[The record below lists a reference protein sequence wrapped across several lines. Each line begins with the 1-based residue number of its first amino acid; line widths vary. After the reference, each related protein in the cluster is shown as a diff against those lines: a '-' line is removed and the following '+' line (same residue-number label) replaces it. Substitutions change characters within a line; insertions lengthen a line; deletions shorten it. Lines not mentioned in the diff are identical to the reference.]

1 MTDGQGESSRSF
13 CVLRSSQVPSE
24 LRCLEHIMQSN
35 YLVQIV
41 KTTIA
46 TASPGG
52 TCVED
57 ASTRS
62 FAPNEEAQQ
71 SGQAPR
77 IELPPNDPACQGYEW
92 FPMYVMYR
100 QELKVQKALE
110 SRDFETFIPMEEI
123 STRRKGVDVVEMVP
137 AIHNLIFVFSYRE
150 RITWMKMYNEEC
162 TKMQYMSFHSYSDDT
177 SSVITV
183 PQKQMDNIIAAAT
196 VKDTQGLRSYIDT
209 PVSSD
214 PARVDREIEF
224 VNGPFK
230 GVKGIIRRVNKN
242 RVMLIELPQ
251 YKSIQIKITSSQ
263 DINYL

>member
-1 MTDGQGESSRSF
+1 M
-13 CVLRSSQVPSE
+13 RSSQGSIRAS
-24 LRCLEHIMQSN
+24 LSKTYQQSN

-41 KTTIA
+41 KTNIA
-46 TASPGG
+46 KASPGG

-62 FAPNEEAQQ
+62 FTPNPETEPPVLDAFK
-71 SGQAPR
+71 
-77 IELPPNDPACQGYEW
+77 ELPPNDPDCLGYEW

-110 SRDFETFIPMEEI
+110 SREFETFIPMEEK
-123 STRRKGVDVVEMVP
+123 SFRRKGVDIVEMVP
-137 AIHNLIFVFSYRE
+137 AIHNLIFVFSTRE

-162 TKMQYMSFHSYSDDT
+162 TKMQYMSFHYYSDDT
-177 SSVITV
+177 SSILTV

-196 VKDTQGLRSYIDT
+196 VKDTEGLRSYIDT
-209 PVSSD
+209 PVCSA
-214 PARVDREIEF
+214 PARLGREIEF

-230 GVKGIIRRVNKN
+230 GVTGIIKRVNKN